1 VLTGIILAGGKSSRF
16 NGELKSFIKING
28 VAIIDTQMKLF
39 KNLFDEV
46 IIVTS
51 DSVPYLKYNAIIVND
66 IIKNKGPLGGIYTA
80 LYYMKSD
87 SCFVAA
93 CDMPFLNENLIRY
106 MMENVGRDWIYTI
119 KRDDRFEPLHTIYNK
134 RCIKTVKEMLLS
146 DNLKVSPLFSELKAK
161 VAPIEE
167 VRRIDPDLKSLK
179 NINTKEDLEALRFS
193 LCT

>member
-1 VLTGIILAGGKSSRF
+1 MLTGIILAGGKSSRF